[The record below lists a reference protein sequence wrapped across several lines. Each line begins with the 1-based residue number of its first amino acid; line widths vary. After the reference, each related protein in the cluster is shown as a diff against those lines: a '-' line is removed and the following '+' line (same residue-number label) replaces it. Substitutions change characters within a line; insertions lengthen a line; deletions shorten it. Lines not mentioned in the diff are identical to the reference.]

1 MLAASA
7 APASCGHLHPCK
19 LPWLQVCFLALQ
31 FSNSR
36 FRYTIHGKPPG
47 RLPHST
53 PTIELYISRHRQRN
67 GQLRP
72 WYLRACAWIPVPFES
87 TRTRAA
93 GSASRPYTAEGG
105 CIASLFLFVTKSLNL
120 NIMHPFWQLMGLNN
134 GMCNNETICGI
145 FKRFS

>member
-1 MLAASA
+1 MPSRHDAFDGIHGEAIS
-7 APASCGHLHPCK
+7 
-19 LPWLQVCFLALQ
+19 LPTYSSF
-31 FSNSR
+31 NSPIR
-36 FRYTIHGKPPG
+36 VFRYTIHGKPPG

-72 WYLRACAWIPVPFES
+72 WYLRTCAWIPVPFES
-87 TRTRAA
+87 ARTRTA